1 MTTGMRIWDKYL
13 SDRDR
18 RLYVDSYFNKSR
30 VGFGKKPALILIDNY
45 VAGLGDAPLP
55 IEEATKTFPMSC
67 GLEGWAAVA
76 QQKRLLDLC
85 RKLDVLVVHTN
96 LDIAPNS
103 PPTFY
108 TAIRA
113 DPSKRTVGADDS
125 PPFAADYKRR
135 FDFTPELAP
144 HDQEVVILKSG
155 ASAFFGTPLLGV
167 LNRFGIDTL
176 LICGESTSGCVRAT
190 VIDASMYC
198 YHAIVVEECVYDR
211 TEASH
216 AINLFDM
223 DQKYADVRGIEEVL
237 AWLDT

>member
-1 MTTGMRIWDKYL
+1 MRKYPRVWDKYL

-18 RLYVDSYFNKSR
+18 RLYDDSYYNKNR
-30 VGFGKKPALILIDNY
+30 LDFGKKPALILIDNY
-45 VAGLGDAPLP
+45 IAGLGDTPLP
-55 IEEATKTFPMSC
+55 LEESSKTFPLSC

-76 QQKRLLDLC
+76 QQKRLLQLC
-85 RKLDVLVVHTN
+85 RKLDVLVIHTN
-96 LDIAPNS
+96 LDMTPNS
-103 PPTFY
+103 PLPYY

-113 DPSKRTVGADDS
+113 HPSQRTMKSDAAVPLTDDS
-125 PPFAADYKRR
+125 RR
-135 FDFTPELAP
+135 IFELTPELAP
-144 HDQEVVILKSG
+144 IDEEVVILKSG
-155 ASAFFGTPLLGV
+155 ASAFFGAPLLGV
-167 LNRFGIDTL
+167 LNRFEIDTL

-223 DQKYADVRGIEEVL
+223 DQKYATVKGIEEVL
-237 AWLDT
+237 AWLEP